1 MKYPLVM
8 VCRGCLG
15 AWYLDRSLMEPG
27 AVLYHGCGGR
37 ARVGADGGL
46 IWF

>member
-15 AWYLDRSLMEPG
+15 AWYLDRSLLEPG

-37 ARVGADGGL
+37 ARVGADRGL